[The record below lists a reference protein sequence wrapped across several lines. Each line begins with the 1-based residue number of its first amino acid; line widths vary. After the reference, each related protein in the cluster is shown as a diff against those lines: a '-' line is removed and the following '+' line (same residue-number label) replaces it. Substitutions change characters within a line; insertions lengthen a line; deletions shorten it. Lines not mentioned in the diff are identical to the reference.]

1 MKITKEETQNFSST
15 QDDLGFFLFLMF
27 CVYLEYGILKGYLK
41 GYLGKHLGVYLGY
54 GIHKAT

>member
-1 MKITKEETQNFSST
+1 MFS
-15 QDDLGFFLFLMF
+15 
-27 CVYLEYGILKGYLK
+27 VYLEYGILKGYLK